1 MLFIALLCFDFWDEV
16 SLYCWTGLELTIL
29 LPRPLEQL
37 GLQAWSAVPNLQRL
51 FYLALHP
58 WILVGVGNRFTL
70 NIKLILNDEEVTGC
84 FKTKVKPGDL
94 PVDGLLRWLPL
105 QRMLLP
111 RWAQLMCRSASV
123 RPIPLWV
130 PPTIWG
136 HVIRCLMET
145 LLDSLRKFQAAVT
158 HCWWLWGKGDL
169 NGAAS

>member
-16 SLYCWTGLELTIL
+16 SLYCWTFLELTIL

-37 GLQAWSAVPNLQRL
+37 GLQVWTAVPNLQCL
-51 FYLALHP
+51 FYSALHP
-58 WILVGVGNRFTL
+58 WLLVGVGKLFTL
-70 NIKLILNDEEVTGC
+70 NIKLILNDEEVTGSWWL
-84 FKTKVKPGDL
+84 FQDQSEARWL
-94 PVDGLLRWLPL
+94 PVDGLLRRLPL

-123 RPIPLWV
+123 RPMPLWV

-136 HVIRCLMET
+136 HVIRC

-158 HCWWLWGKGDL
+158 HCWWLWGKGNL
-169 NGAAS
+169 NGAAF